1 MSGDCPLYTVPNG
14 NGVKVNADSAV
25 KQCTTRA
32 EVAEAVKMAA
42 IAQGELSAD
51 YGTHSNRIGGAT
63 RILQC
68 GGSASLVKL
77 AGKWSSDTWKIY
89 SRLTS
94 TVMYGVAADMANVEV
109 DRHIAAG

>member
-1 MSGDCPLYTVPNG
+1 M
-14 NGVKVNADSAV
+14 
-25 KQCTTRA
+25 
-32 EVAEAVKMAA
+32 AEAIKMAA
-42 IAQGELSAD
+42 IAHGEYAAD

-63 RILQC
+63 RLLQY

-94 TVMYGVAADMANVEV
+94 IVMYGVAADMADDMVSCKVSADEV
-109 DRHIAAG
+109 Q